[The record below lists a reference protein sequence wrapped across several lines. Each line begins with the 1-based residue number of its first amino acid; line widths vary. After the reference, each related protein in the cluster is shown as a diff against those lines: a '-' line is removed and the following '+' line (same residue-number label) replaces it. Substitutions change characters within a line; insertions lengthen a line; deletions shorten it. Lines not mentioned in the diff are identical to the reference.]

1 MDEWNV
7 GLEDFDQIKS
17 DALLFEP
24 IIAIFQDS
32 SIPYHRLAFGGLIK
46 GYNIF
51 ALGV

>member
-1 MDEWNV
+1 
-7 GLEDFDQIKS
+7 LEDFDQIKS

-24 IIAIFQDS
+24 IIPIFQDS
-32 SIPYHRLAFGGLIK
+32 SIPYHWLASGGLIK